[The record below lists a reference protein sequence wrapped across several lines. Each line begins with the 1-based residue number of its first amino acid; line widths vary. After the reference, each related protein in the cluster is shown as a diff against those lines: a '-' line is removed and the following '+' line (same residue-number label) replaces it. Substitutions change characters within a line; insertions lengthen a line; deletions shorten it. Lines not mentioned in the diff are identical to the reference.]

1 MYEVFADG
9 RAAAERGM
17 EKRGFVLFLP
27 PPASIVPPS
36 PMPGPSRS
44 ALGEMVVI
52 ARELGEADESGFF
65 GVCCSEL
72 GELDLIAIP
81 NRAAALLRSLSAIAR

>member
-1 MYEVFADG
+1 MDAQRPGE
-9 RAAAERGM
+9 RAGCGM
-17 EKRGFVLFLP
+17 EKRGFVLSP
-27 PPASIVPPS
+27 PPPPVS
-36 PMPGPSRS
+36 FRPTPGPSRS
-44 ALGEMVVI
+44 ALGEIVVI

-81 NRAAALLRSLSAIAR
+81 NRAAALLRSFSAIAR